1 MEKLKIY
8 VTAHIADV
16 LAKDAENFEFYKKD
30 GRTLNKNALLTKI
43 VVHYSG
49 RFSREQASLA
59 DFLAR
64 KLHAAGS
71 EAAKALPAIFDRLNE
86 RAAATDGEKFD
97 VPLSLKPT
105 KESEPVIDYIEAYSL
120 SGRTLSEY
128 FRSLFA
134 AYASLPQDK
143 REEIVFKAQY
153 DTLSEAIR
161 RKKKVF
167 LTTAAK
173 AAMEISPYALSGSK
187 EELHLYLIGMGRTCF
202 PLRLSRIAS
211 VTLLPD
217 DAVFPEEQVRLAEKM
232 IRYGPQF
239 ACRAGEG
246 KVLVEL
252 TPQGEKKFRKLYVHR
267 PVPVK
272 AEGCRLWF
280 DCSHFQIVQ
289 YFERFGKDAR
299 VIYPESVRNAIVS
312 FHRRALAAYGELPPK
327 QDPM

>member
-143 REEIVFKAQY
+143 REEIQ
-153 DTLSEAIR
+153 
-161 RKKKVF
+161 
-167 LTTAAK
+167 
-173 AAMEISPYALSGSK
+173 
-187 EELHLYLIGMGRTCF
+187 
-202 PLRLSRIAS
+202 
-211 VTLLPD
+211 
-217 DAVFPEEQVRLAEKM
+217 
-232 IRYGPQF
+232 
-239 ACRAGEG
+239 
-246 KVLVEL
+246 
-252 TPQGEKKFRKLYVHR
+252 
-267 PVPVK
+267 
-272 AEGCRLWF
+272 
-280 DCSHFQIVQ
+280 
-289 YFERFGKDAR
+289 
-299 VIYPESVRNAIVS
+299 
-312 FHRRALAAYGELPPK
+312 
-327 QDPM
+327 